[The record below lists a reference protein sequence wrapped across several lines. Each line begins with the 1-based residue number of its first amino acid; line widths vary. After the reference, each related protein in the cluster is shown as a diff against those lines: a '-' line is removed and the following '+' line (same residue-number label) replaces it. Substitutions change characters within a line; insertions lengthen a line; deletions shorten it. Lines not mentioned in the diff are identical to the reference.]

1 MSAASGGA
9 GGAFVFTTLLL
20 CLLTLVP
27 AAASS
32 SGRPAARGAASKLL
46 WSQHE
51 DVAIYT
57 SAGLSLHLGTAPT
70 FATSAW
76 FFNNSLPP
84 FVEAFNT
91 SESGEST
98 WRFDAPKSLGLPMC
112 QVTMARHADSGS
124 AGRVDVVAAQAQFG
138 DGLEPE
144 ECYVRGWSSLA
155 TSGAPAW
162 EHRIPSC
169 WTYTAG
175 GDQYRQVAISD
186 DGSTAAFSAVVI
198 DADGTEQAA
207 LFVYDAQAGTLVRS
221 AKLPPADDA
230 GPVAL
235 SGDGSVLA
243 WSQGG
248 RAQVYDARSGAPR
261 GAPAVLGW
269 AIQAVLSDD
278 GNWLAS
284 GGQGFGRVFKWD
296 AQTRNYTE
304 AYNVVPSGQVSW
316 DTTSVALSVDGCS
329 GAAAGGLAAF
339 AFARATDSLQVRV
352 LVIALASGALLVD
365 YLAPANAALQTRA
378 TLRASGNYVA
388 VAQWGDRD
396 EVPTAVLL
404 STATGGPVW
413 NATTP
418 GSMDGVDV
426 VLDTGA
432 SSPLRDVLYVAMA
445 GKHESDNVV
454 GIGGDAYAWR
464 IEVAT

>member
-1 MSAASGGA
+1 MAFLSAL
-9 GGAFVFTTLLL
+9 FVLSLSTVT
-20 CLLTLVP
+20 P
-27 AAASS
+27 AAAS
-32 SGRPAARGAASKLL
+32 AASKLL
-46 WSQHE
+46 WAQHE
-51 DVAIYT
+51 DVAIFT
-57 SAGLSLHLGTAPT
+57 SAGLSLHHGAAPT

-76 FFNNSLPP
+76 FYNNSAPP
-84 FVEAFNT
+84 FVEAFNA

-98 WRFDAPKSLGLPMC
+98 WRFAAPASLGLPMM

-155 TSGAPAW
+155 ASGAPAW
-162 EHRIPSC
+162 EHHIPRC
-169 WTYTAG
+169 WTFTAG
-175 GDQYRQVAISD
+175 GDQYRQIAISD

-198 DADGTEQAA
+198 DANGTEQAA
-207 LFVYDAQAGTLVRS
+207 LLVYDAQSGALVRS
-221 AKLPPADDA
+221 AKLPPADNA

-248 RAQVYDARSGAPR
+248 QARVYDAISGAPR
-261 GAPAVLGW
+261 GAPEVFGW
-269 AIQAVLSDD
+269 AIQAALSDD
-278 GNWLAS
+278 GVWLAS

-296 AQTRNYTE
+296 GLNYSE
-304 AYNVVPSGQVSW
+304 AHNVVPSGPASW
-316 DTTSVALSVDGCS
+316 QATSSALSTDGCS

-339 AFARATDSLQVRV
+339 SFARAGDSLQVRV

-365 YLAPANAALQTRA
+365 YTAPANAALQTSA

-404 STATGGPVW
+404 SAVAGGPVW

-426 VLDTGA
+426 VLDAGA
-432 SSPLRDVLYVAMA
+432 SGPTRDVLYVAVA
-445 GKHESDNVV
+445 GKHESDNVL
-454 GIGGDAYAWR
+454 GFGGDAYAWR
-464 IEVAT
+464 VEVDT